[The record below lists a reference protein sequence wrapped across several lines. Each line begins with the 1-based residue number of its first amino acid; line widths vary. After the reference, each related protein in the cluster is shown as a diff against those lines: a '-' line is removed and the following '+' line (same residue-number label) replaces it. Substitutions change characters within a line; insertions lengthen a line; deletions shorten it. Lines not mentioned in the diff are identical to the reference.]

1 MTTEHRDKFRF
12 FGCMKAPLKRLQ
24 NKFRYQIL
32 MRINANDKQML
43 DKIFFISDKYK
54 TRNIFIS
61 MEVNSNN
68 LT

>member
-1 MTTEHRDKFRF
+1 
-12 FGCMKAPLKRLQ
+12 MKAPLKRLQ

-32 MRINANDKQML
+32 MRINTNKNELL
-43 DKIFFISDKYK
+43 DQIFITSDKYK
-54 TRNIFIS
+54 TRNVLVS